1 MGCAGEAKQ
10 LCFHSTFNTTDMKN
24 EVDGLCGSYETC
36 LCFTS
41 QCQLPPMK
49 GSPKCALFGKEFAPA
64 KDEVSKSDEV
74 LKDYAGMMTDSWFCI
89 YCLCGGMGCS
99 KIKGND
105 RPFIG
110 AVDKCLC
117 CRGSLD
123 FDLKG
128 YGIEEDGTMCAY
140 SGTELCFWGQCQ
152 FPISRSSIAALASR
166 RRSLT
171 TLRISKG
178 YCFQANSVADIVKVR
193 TFPRHIVVR
202 TSSLPPSF
210 VVYNGCE
217 AATLL
222 WE

>member
-1 MGCAGEAKQ
+1 MVMFSPTAVNSGVSGDTILKMDMFLGYMCCGGCACGPMKDPLCAGEAKQ

-123 FDLKG
+123 FDAKG

-152 FPISRSSIAALASR
+152 FPINKKEQHCCACIKKKIPYYPQS
-166 RRSLT
+166 
-171 TLRISKG
+171 
-178 YCFQANSVADIVKVR
+178 
-193 TFPRHIVVR
+193 
-202 TSSLPPSF
+202 
-210 VVYNGCE
+210 
-217 AATLL
+217 
-222 WE
+222 